1 MPAPFPQFRTR
12 LLAACY
18 PGLLLLA
25 GCRSTAFPDYP
36 RDYREYAYVANA
48 GEDTLTVLDLVHVRQ
63 QATIRIGSH
72 PQALLASP
80 VRNEVYAVG
89 QALSGA
95 GSLAIVDAET
105 NQVAT
110 RLSLGRM
117 PSALAIN
124 PQGDRLYI
132 ANRGSNSISIVDLR
146 ARRSLGVA
154 GVGEDPDD
162 LAITSDGAALVVA
175 NRASGSISILNLPT
189 AGLPTLRSTFAG
201 CPGAGSIAILPDA
214 SKAFVACSAGHQVMV
229 IALLAPPC
237 NRGHSQTAAAA
248 DSDRLLTGLDVGS
261 TPVRLVRKPDGGE
274 IFVLNQASDSISEIA
289 TGTNEVGGATLIG
302 GRPAF
307 GIISADNSLLW
318 VANGSAD
325 TIAVYSI
332 DDGKLIN
339 TVHIGGGPGPVAFSA
354 DGHLLL
360 AADTRSGD
368 ISLLRT
374 FSRNLHREPVYGS
387 LFTLLP
393 AGKDPV
399 SIVDKAFRLTH

>member
-1 MPAPFPQFRTR
+1 MPVSCHRFFAY
-12 LLAACY
+12 LLASCCAS
-18 PGLLLLA
+18 LLLLT

-48 GEDTLTVLDLVHVRQ
+48 GEESITVLDLVHVRQ
-63 QATIRIGSH
+63 QATIPLGSH
-72 PQALLASP
+72 PRALLASP
-80 VRNEVYAVG
+80 TRNEIYAVG
-89 QALSGA
+89 QAASGG

-105 NQVAT
+105 NQLAT
-110 RLSLGRM
+110 RLPLGRV
-117 PSALAIN
+117 PSALAVS
-124 PQGDRLYI
+124 PKGERLYV
-132 ANRGSNSISIVDLR
+132 ANRGSNSVSVVDLR
-146 ARRSLGVA
+146 ARRSLGAA

-162 LAITSDGAALVVA
+162 LAVTADGTVLVVA
-175 NRASGSISILNLPT
+175 NQASGSVSILDLPPT
-189 AGLPTLRSTFAG
+189 GLPVLRSTFAG
-201 CPGAGSIAILPDA
+201 CPGAGGIAILPDG

-229 IALLAPPC
+229 IGLRAVRSDRRHASFTVDA
-237 NRGHSQTAAAA
+237 GT
-248 DSDRLLTGLDVGS
+248 DRLLTFLDVGK

-274 IFVLNQASDSISEIA
+274 IFVLNQGADSISEIA
-289 TGTNEVGGATLIG
+289 TNTNEVGGAALIG
-302 GRPAF
+302 AHPAD
-307 GIISADNSLLW
+307 GVVSTDNSLLW
-318 VANGSAD
+318 VANNNAD

-339 TVHIGGGPGPVAFSA
+339 TVHVGGGPGAVAFSA

-393 AGKDPV
+393 AGKNPISV
-399 SIVDKAFRLTH
+399 VDKAFRLTR